1 MILVSWKL
9 LIVILFNRKLV
20 TSLFSLLKIYSHN
33 FGFMEKLIITAWFME
48 IFLQF

>member
-9 LIVILFNRKLV
+9 IIVILVNGKLV
-20 TSLFSLLKIYSHN
+20 TSLLKIYNHN
-33 FGFMEKLIITAWFME
+33 FGFMDKLIITAWFME